1 LKKIVF
7 FFHRN
12 NTKESLDKVLEI
24 YELPFRML
32 GKNAMRIE
40 KVVREGS
47 EIMAGFLKK
56 TQIEEKSPK
65 IGLQIKLRISR
76 HFLEKTP

>member
-1 LKKIVF
+1 
-7 FFHRN
+7 
-12 NTKESLDKVLEI
+12 
-24 YELPFRML
+24 ML